1 MPQRVHL
8 PDGRIVNFPDSMTPQ
23 AIQSAMVQL
32 SGRPSQTPPPATGD
46 PAVQA
51 QPTETRAARV
61 MRTGMQ
67 PMWSEYGS
75 REDVVAGLT
84 SSAANLV
91 YQGGDVIRRGWNAV
105 MPESMDVER
114 VIERPEVQ
122 AAITAPQTIA
132 GKVGRFAGDTAQ
144 LVIPAGR
151 VATMTKGARQA
162 TRMAAQGA
170 TGSAVTGAQT
180 GGDIGDMVT
189 SGLLM
194 GAAPAVAQAASALG
208 AGLTERLPE
217 RLYTQIF
224 KAAHDDVAQAMRAE
238 ARGAAPNP
246 TLAKEAVEKGIMGS
260 TRNMAVYSARKLDAL
275 EAELQREARRRI
287 LVLPKKADFVALLD
301 DIEQQFSKGFF
312 SERAKEAGALK
323 AALRYMNGPHA
334 RATDMLKVKRF
345 LDGLRTSS
353 SFRLDPN
360 LVPRQEELKIAA
372 DVVRAKLHTVPQMS
386 KLIQDE
392 RVFIQAFE
400 ALVDDA
406 VRTGNKRLLGL
417 TDVLLGG
424 GGVASGFPGAG
435 LGAMAAVRAGQTPR
449 VLTGLGQALYRTG
462 RAVPRSAVS
471 TGARTTA
478 AIAAEAAR

>member
-1 MPQRVHL
+1 
-8 PDGRIVNFPDSMTPQ
+8 
-23 AIQSAMVQL
+23 
-32 SGRPSQTPPPATGD
+32 
-46 PAVQA
+46 
-51 QPTETRAARV
+51 
-61 MRTGMQ
+61 
-67 PMWSEYGS
+67 
-75 REDVVAGLT
+75 
-84 SSAANLV
+84 
-91 YQGGDVIRRGWNAV
+91 
-105 MPESMDVER
+105 
-114 VIERPEVQ
+114 
-122 AAITAPQTIA
+122 
-132 GKVGRFAGDTAQ
+132 
-144 LVIPAGR
+144 
-151 VATMTKGARQA
+151 
-162 TRMAAQGA
+162 
-170 TGSAVTGAQT
+170 
-180 GGDIGDMVT
+180 
-189 SGLLM
+189 
-194 GAAPAVAQAASALG
+194 
-208 AGLTERLPE
+208 
-217 RLYTQIF
+217 
-224 KAAHDDVAQAMRAE
+224 
-238 ARGAAPNP
+238 
-246 TLAKEAVEKGIMGS
+246 
-260 TRNMAVYSARKLDAL
+260 
-275 EAELQREARRRI
+275 
-287 LVLPKKADFVALLD
+287 
-301 DIEQQFSKGFF
+301 
-312 SERAKEAGALK
+312 
-323 AALRYMNGPHA
+323 
-334 RATDMLKVKRF
+334 MLKVKRF